1 MNHNLRKLVAWI
13 IKKYKRDPY
22 CLKWKMVV
30 YFLQLF
36 DPSSP
41 KASNPDGMVC
51 NCFMLVKNMVLEN
64 YKILT
69 SLAILVNFWSM
80 RYQWKHLCNGIQD
93 FLLSHTFTYSF
104 SNFHTLFTQSE
115 LIWPNMGQSYNVWCL
130 KACTLAVESK

>member
-1 MNHNLRKLVAWI
+1 MCNNESQFEKTGGLDH
-13 IKKYKRDPY
+13 KKYKRDSY

-80 RYQWKHLCNGIQD
+80 RYLWKHLCNGIQD
-93 FLLSHTFTYSF
+93 FSLSHTFTYSF
-104 SNFHTLFTQSE
+104 SHFHIQNQN
-115 LIWPNMGQSYNVWCL
+115 IWKDFKVITISGCL
-130 KACTLAVESK
+130 TIYSVDTF